1 VLQPEGSEYMLILI
15 MVVCVMGILLYGF
28 YLMKQIDDF
37 FSSDKKYDSAV
48 HIGKRHIWF
57 HKDIKAA

>member
-1 VLQPEGSEYMLILI
+1 MLILI